1 MLEFLLLTLAIST
14 PLILAAM
21 AGYASERSG
30 VINIALEGTMLG
42 AAVTLAAASPTMG
55 PWGGLAAALGVG
67 VLLSLVHWIATQIY
81 RLDHVISGMAV
92 NALAAGLSGF
102 AFDRMRDAGRTSKV
116 PVPPATFFEILAVVA
131 PLVIALYVARTRG
144 GLRLVAVGS
153 DPGKA
158 RLMGVAPL
166 RVRLAALLACG
177 LLCGLGGAMLVSDV
191 GGFTDNM
198 TDGRGYIALAAL
210 VLGGWR
216 PLPSALAALGFGFL
230 WALRIR
236 FQGTPV
242 GGLQIPSE
250 AWAALPYVAT
260 VLALAGFLG
269 RSRTPAGLGKF

>member
-1 MLEFLLLTLAIST
+1 MLDLLRLTLGIAT

-30 VINIALEGTMLG
+30 VVNIALEGTMLG
-42 AAVTLAAASPTMG
+42 SAVTLAAAAPALG
-55 PWGGLAAALGVG
+55 PWGALAAAVGVG
-67 VLLSLVHWIATQIY
+67 VLLSLLHWLATQIY

-102 AFDRMRDAGRTSKV
+102 AFDRMREAGRTTEIV
-116 PVPPATFFEILAVVA
+116 TPPTWIFQGLAILA
-131 PLVIALYVARTRG
+131 PLAIALYVARTRA
-144 GLRLVAVGS
+144 GLRLIAVGS
-153 DPGKA
+153 DPDKA

-166 RVRLAALLACG
+166 RVRLAAMVVCG
-177 LLCGLGGAMLVSDV
+177 VLCAFGGAMLVSYV

-230 WALRIR
+230 WALRLR
-236 FQGTPV
+236 YQGAPLAGV
-242 GGLQIPSE
+242 QIPSE
-250 AWAALPYVAT
+250 AWAALPYLAT

-269 RSRTPAGLGKF
+269 RSRTPAGLGKP

>member
-1 MLEFLLLTLAIST
+1 MLSFLALTLAIST

-30 VINIALEGTMLG
+30 VVNIALEGIMLG
-42 AAVTLAAASPTMG
+42 AAVTFAAASPAFG
-55 PWGGLAAALGVG
+55 PWGALAASMGVG
-67 VLLSLVHWIATQIY
+67 ILLSLLHWLATQVY

-92 NALAAGLSGF
+92 NALASGLSGF
-102 AFDRMRDAGRTSKV
+102 AFDRMREAGRT
-116 PVPPATFFEILAVVA
+116 TEIPTLPTPLFQGLAILT

-153 DPGKA
+153 DPDKA

-166 RVRLAALLACG
+166 KVRLAALTVCG
-177 LLCGLGGAMLVSDV
+177 ILCAFGGAMLVSDV
-191 GGFTDNM
+191 RGFTDNM

-230 WALRIR
+230 WSLRLR
-236 FQGTPV
+236 YQGAPLAGV
-242 GGLQIPSE
+242 QIPSE
-250 AWAALPYVAT
+250 AWAALPYLAT

-269 RSRTPAGLGKF
+269 RSRTPAGLGKS